1 MVIKER
7 LIKLRE
13 LMKNEGISAYII
25 PSTDAHQSEYVGEY
39 WKCRQWI
46 SGFTGSAGTVV
57 VTLDKAGLW
66 TDGRYF
72 IQAEKQLLGTGI
84 DLFKMGESGVPS
96 FSEWIRENLKP
107 GEKVAFDGKV
117 FSMAAAEKLKAEL
130 SLKNIEVIMN
140 LDFIGQIWKDR
151 PSIPEDKIF
160 IHQVKY
166 TGKSRTDK
174 FNEVRKIMAEKGA
187 NYYLLASLDDICWL
201 FNIRGRDIPS
211 NPYVTSYAVVGEEK
225 CYLFVNM
232 KKVDDKAREELEKDG
247 VILKEYNEIFKF
259 LEQLDNE
266 ASIIF
271 DSNKVNAY
279 LYNSINTMVKKIDE
293 YNLTTMLKAVKNDV
307 EVENIKMAYIKD
319 GVALVKFFK
328 WLKENVEKQTIT
340 EIDAENKAE
349 EFRMQ
354 QELFLEPSFAT
365 IAGYKEHAAMMHY
378 KANSETTYVL
388 KPEGFFLID
397 SGAHFLNG
405 TTDIT
410 RTVSL
415 GKLTEEEK
423 RDFTLVLKSVIALST
438 AKFLNGAT
446 GSNLDVIAR
455 IPLWNCGLDYKCGTG
470 HGVGYCSNVH
480 EEPQR
485 FSQVPNTIK
494 LIKGMTI
501 TIEPGIYKEGLHG
514 IRTENTVLVVE
525 DEKTEFGQFMRFET
539 LSFIPIDRRA
549 IVKEMLTIEEVQWIN
564 CYHRKVFEVLS
575 PHINEEEVQWL
586 ESETA
591 EI

>member
-39 WKCRQWI
+39 WKSRQWI

-96 FSEWIRENLKP
+96 FSEWIRKSLKS
-107 GEKVAFDGKV
+107 GERVAFDGKV

-130 SLKNIEVIMN
+130 NLKNIEVIMN
-140 LDFIGQIWKDR
+140 LDFIGQMWKDR

-187 NYYLLASLDDICWL
+187 SYYLLASLDDICWL

-232 KKVDDKAREELEKDG
+232 KKVDGKAREELEKDG
-247 VILKEYNEIFKF
+247 VLLKEYNEIFKF
-259 LEQLDNE
+259 LGQLENE

-279 LYNSINTMVKKIDE
+279 LYNSINMRVKKIDE
-293 YNLTTMLKAVKNDV
+293 YNITTMLKAVKNDV

-328 WLKENVEKQTIT
+328 WLKENVEKQVIT

-349 EFRMQ
+349 EFRTQ

-388 KPEGFFLID
+388 KTEGFFLID

-423 RDFTLVLKSVIALST
+423 SDFTLVLKSVIALST

-446 GSNLDVIAR
+446 GSNLDIIAR

-494 LIKGMTI
+494 L
-501 TIEPGIYKEGLHG
+501 
-514 IRTENTVLVVE
+514 N
-525 DEKTEFGQFMRFET
+525 
-539 LSFIPIDRRA
+539 
-549 IVKEMLTIEEVQWIN
+549 
-564 CYHRKVFEVLS
+564 
-575 PHINEEEVQWL
+575 
-586 ESETA
+586 
-591 EI
+591 

>member
-72 IQAEKQLLGTGI
+72 IQAEKQLLETGI

-107 GEKVAFDGKV
+107 GEKIAFDGKV
-117 FSMAAAEKLKAEL
+117 FSMAAAEKLKAEM

-232 KKVDDKAREELEKDG
+232 KKIDDKAREELENDG
-247 VILKEYNEIFKF
+247 ILIKEYNEIFKF
-259 LEQLDNE
+259 LEQLENE

-279 LYNSINTMVKKIDE
+279 LYNSINMRSKKIDE

-307 EVENIKMAYIKD
+307 EVENIKNAYIKD

-328 WLKENVEKQTIT
+328 WLKENVEKQAIT

-349 EFRMQ
+349 EFRKQ
-354 QELFLEPSFAT
+354 QELFLEPSFDT

-378 KANSETTYVL
+378 KANKDTTYIL

-410 RTVSL
+410 RTVSI

-446 GSNLDVIAR
+446 GSNLDIIAR

-549 IVKEMLTIEEVQWIN
+549 IVKEMLTIEEIQWIN

-575 PHINEEEVQWL
+575 PHLSEEEMQWL
-586 ESETA
+586 KSETA

>member
-84 DLFKMGESGVPS
+84 DLFRMGEFGVPS
-96 FSEWIRENLKP
+96 FSEWIRENLKS

-117 FSMAAAEKLKAEL
+117 FSMAAVQKLKAEL
-130 SLKNIEVIMN
+130 SLKNIEVIIN

-160 IHQVKY
+160 VHQVKY

-187 NYYLLASLDDICWL
+187 SYYMLASLDDICWL

-328 WLKENVEKQTIT
+328 WLKENVEKQAIT

-349 EFRMQ
+349 EFRKQ

-446 GSNLDVIAR
+446 GSNLDIIAR

-564 CYHRKVFEVLS
+564 CYHGKVFEVLS
-575 PHINEEEVQWL
+575 PHLNEEEVQWL

>member
-7 LIKLRE
+7 LLKLRE
-13 LMKNEGISAYII
+13 LMKKEGISAYII

-46 SGFTGSAGTVV
+46 SGFAGSAGTVV

-72 IQAEKQLLGTGI
+72 IQAEKQLAGTGI
-84 DLFKMGESGVPS
+84 DLFKMSELGVPT
-96 FSEWIRENLKP
+96 FSEWIKENLKA
-107 GEKVAFDGKV
+107 GENAAFDGRV
-117 FSMAAAEKLKAEL
+117 FSMALAKKMKEEL
-130 SLKNIEVIMN
+130 CSKGIEVVMD
-140 LDFIGQIWKDR
+140 LDFISCIWEDR

-160 IHQVKY
+160 IHEVKY
-166 TGKSRTDK
+166 TGKSRVEK
-174 FNEVRKIMAEKGA
+174 FNEVRKIMKEKGA
-187 NYYLLASLDDICWL
+187 NCYLLASLDDICWL
-201 FNIRGRDIPS
+201 FNIRGRDIPN
-211 NPYVTSYAVVGEEK
+211 NPYVTAYAVVGEEK
-225 CYLFVNM
+225 SYLFVDM
-232 KKVDDKAREELEKDG
+232 KKVDEQTRGALEKDG
-247 VILKEYNEIFKF
+247 VLIREYNEIFKF
-259 LEQLDNE
+259 LGQLGEE
-266 ASIIF
+266 ASVIF
-271 DSNKVNAY
+271 DANKVNAY
-279 LYNSINTMVKKIDE
+279 LYNSINSNVKKIEE
-293 YNLTTMLKAVKNDV
+293 YNITTLLKAVKNDV
-307 EVENIKMAYIKD
+307 EIENIKDSYIKD

-328 WLKENVEKQTIT
+328 WLKENVAKETIT
-340 EIDAENKAE
+340 EIDADSKAE
-349 EFRMQ
+349 EFRREQ
-354 QELFLEPSFAT
+354 KLFLEPSFAT

-378 KANSETTYVL
+378 KASKDTAYVL
-388 KPEGFFLID
+388 KPEGLFLID

-438 AKFLNGAT
+438 VKFLYGAT
-446 GSNLDVIAR
+446 GSNLDIVAR
-455 IPLWNCGLDYKCGTG
+455 KPLWDYGLDYKCGTG

-494 LIKGMTI
+494 LEKGMTI

-514 IRTENTVLVVE
+514 VRTENTVLVVE

-539 LSFIPIDRRA
+539 LTFIPIDRSA
-549 IVKEMLTIEEVQWIN
+549 IVKDMLTKEELQWIN
-564 CYHRKVFEVLS
+564 SYHKKVFEVLS
-575 PHINEEEVQWL
+575 TYLNDEEVQWL
-586 ESETA
+586 RNETA
-591 EI
+591 EL